1 MNAYWEEIQSRICVK
16 CIDGDRK
23 GNCRL
28 AAEDVCPLKLHL
40 PEIVTTVAN
49 VKSDSYQGYVNSLRR
64 NVCILCDWQSPE
76 GTCQRRADLECALDR
91 YHPLVVDII
100 EYVRE
105 RIGAEPLV
113 QSSSFY

>member
-1 MNAYWEEIQSRICVK
+1 MNAYWSAIQKRVCRK
-16 CIDGDRK
+16 CIDGDGT

-28 AAEDVCPLKLHL
+28 PADETCPLKLHL
-40 PEIVTTVAN
+40 AEIVTTVAN
-49 VKSDSYQGYVNSLRR
+49 AKANSYSAYVNSLRR

-105 RIGAEPLV
+105 QMGTEPLV